1 MQIGAVGFSPFVYNT
16 NAVSSASMNKVP
28 SIGKDALA
36 SKTDFSGL
44 TLSGENQNPL
54 KKGQT
59 ANWMDVLSMQMQMS
73 QQNAARV
80 MKPAE
85 DTTETANQAVTATN
99 ATAATENTTAANA
112 AMNTADSGSQV
123 SVSQADNLAVQASE
137 QSNNVSTLQIQP
149 VDQTAVASQAS
160 NNVVQQQ
167 TGNAMMQRAA
177 DAYMS
182 MMMVS

>member
-16 NAVSSASMNKVP
+16 NAVSSASMNKVS

-44 TLSGENQNPL
+44 TLQGENQNPL

-59 ANWMDVLSMQMQMS
+59 ANWADVLSMQMEMS
-73 QQNAARV
+73 QRNAARI

-85 DTTETANQAVTATN
+85 DATETASQAVTAT
-99 ATAATENTTAANA
+99 APTASSAQSETTAASTTQADTTA
-112 AMNTADSGSQV
+112 AATTQADSTAA
-123 SVSQADNLAVQASE
+123 SVAPVANLG
-137 QSNNVSTLQIQP
+137 TPQIQA
-149 VDQTAVASQAS
+149 VDTNASASQAM
-160 NNVVQQQ
+160 NNNQQF
-167 TGNAMMQRAA
+167 GSAMMQRAA

>member
-16 NAVSSASMNKVP
+16 NAVSSASMNKVS

-44 TLSGENQNPL
+44 TLQGENQNPL

-59 ANWMDVLSMQMQMS
+59 ANWADVLSMQMEMS
-73 QQNAARV
+73 QRNAARI
-80 MKPAE
+80 MKPA
-85 DTTETANQAVTATN
+85 DNTTETASQAVTAT
-99 ATAATENTTAANA
+99 APTASSAQSETTAAS
-112 AMNTADSGSQV
+112 TT
-123 SVSQADNLAVQASE
+123 QADTTAASVAPVANLG
-137 QSNNVSTLQIQP
+137 TPQIQA
-149 VDQTAVASQAS
+149 VDTSASASQAM
-160 NNVVQQQ
+160 NNNQQF
-167 TGNAMMQRAA
+167 GSAMMQRAA

>member
-16 NAVSSASMNKVP
+16 NAVSSASMNKVS

-44 TLSGENQNPL
+44 TLQGENQNPL

-59 ANWMDVLSMQMQMS
+59 ANWADVLSMQMEMS
-73 QQNAARV
+73 QRNAARI

-85 DTTETANQAVTATN
+85 DATETASQAVTATAPTASSAQSETTV
-99 ATAATENTTAANA
+99 ATTTQ
-112 AMNTADSGSQV
+112 ADSTPA
-123 SVSQADNLAVQASE
+123 SVAPVANLG
-137 QSNNVSTLQIQP
+137 TPQIQA
-149 VDQTAVASQAS
+149 VDTSASASQAM
-160 NNVVQQQ
+160 NNNQQF
-167 TGNAMMQRAA
+167 GSAMMQRAA

>member
-16 NAVSSASMNKVP
+16 NAVSSASMNKVS

-44 TLSGENQNPL
+44 TLQGENQNPL

-59 ANWMDVLSMQMQMS
+59 ANWADVLSMQMEMS
-73 QQNAARV
+73 QRNAARI
-80 MKPAE
+80 MKPA
-85 DTTETANQAVTATN
+85 DNTTETASQAVTAT
-99 ATAATENTTAANA
+99 APTASSAQSETTAASTTQTDTTA
-112 AMNTADSGSQV
+112 A
-123 SVSQADNLAVQASE
+123 SVAPVANLG
-137 QSNNVSTLQIQP
+137 TPQIQA
-149 VDQTAVASQAS
+149 VDTSASASQAM
-160 NNVVQQQ
+160 NNNQQF
-167 TGNAMMQRAA
+167 GSAMMQRAA

>member
-16 NAVSSASMNKVP
+16 NAVSSASMNKVS

-44 TLSGENQNPL
+44 TLQGENQNPL

-59 ANWMDVLSMQMQMS
+59 ANWADVLSMQMEMS
-73 QQNAARV
+73 QRNAARI

-85 DTTETANQAVTATN
+85 DATETASQAVTAT
-99 ATAATENTTAANA
+99 APTASSAQSETTAATTT
-112 AMNTADSGSQV
+112 
-123 SVSQADNLAVQASE
+123 QADTSAASVAPVANLG
-137 QSNNVSTLQIQP
+137 TPQIQA
-149 VDQTAVASQAS
+149 VDTNASASQAM
-160 NNVVQQQ
+160 NNNQQF
-167 TGNAMMQRAA
+167 GSAMMQRAA

>member
-16 NAVSSASMNKVP
+16 NAVSSASMNKVS

-44 TLSGENQNPL
+44 TLQGENQNPL

-59 ANWMDVLSMQMQMS
+59 ANWADVLSMQMEMS
-73 QQNAARV
+73 QRNAARI
-80 MKPAE
+80 MKPA
-85 DTTETANQAVTATN
+85 DNTTETASQAVTAT
-99 ATAATENTTAANA
+99 APTASSAQSETTAATTT
-112 AMNTADSGSQV
+112 
-123 SVSQADNLAVQASE
+123 QADTSAASVAPVANLG
-137 QSNNVSTLQIQP
+137 TPQIQA
-149 VDQTAVASQAS
+149 VDTSASASQAM
-160 NNVVQQQ
+160 NNNQQF
-167 TGNAMMQRAA
+167 GSAMMQRAA